1 VVEEVNTPI
10 RNVRIND
17 EIWQAIVDLADKK
30 ETTASNVVR
39 QALVNFVQTGGEQIP
54 KRWWQKV

>member
-1 VVEEVNTPI
+1 MVEEVNTPI

-17 EIWQAIVDLADKK
+17 EIWQAVVDLAGKK

-39 QALVNFVQTGGEQIP
+39 QALVNFVQTGGPQIP

>member
-1 VVEEVNTPI
+1 VEEVITPI

-17 EIWQAIVDLADKK
+17 EIWQAVVDLADKK

-39 QALVNFVQTGGEQIP
+39 QALVNFVQTGGQTVP
-54 KRWWQKV
+54 KRWWQKA

>member
-1 VVEEVNTPI
+1 MNTPI

-17 EIWQAIVDLADKK
+17 EIWQAIVDLAGKK

>member
-1 VVEEVNTPI
+1 MEEVITPI

-17 EIWQAIVDLADKK
+17 EIWQAVVDLADKK

-39 QALVNFVQTGGEQIP
+39 QALVNFVQTGGQPVP
-54 KRWWQKV
+54 KRWWQKA

>member
-1 VVEEVNTPI
+1 MNTPI

-17 EIWQAIVDLADKK
+17 EIWQAVVDLADKK

-39 QALVNFVQTGGEQIP
+39 QALVNFVQTGGQPVP
-54 KRWWQKV
+54 KRWWSKA